1 MKTEI
6 KTNCRLCQNNS
17 FNIWGVRDNLTLY
30 QCSNC
35 ELVFFFPYPTQEEL
49 DAFYNDQ
56 YHSER
61 GYNGEGEAGQ
71 LRKEMYKLDIID
83 LEKKISVRGRFL
95 DVGCAE
101 GIFLSLLNQDW
112 EKYGIDISQ
121 DAIEKASHKENVIAE
136 NKDISKMK
144 NGFFDIIHLRGVLEH
159 LLDPLQFVLQ
169 ANLKLR
175 ENGFLVLSN
184 TPNIDG
190 IVPRLFRGRFKLV
203 LPNEHVNYFSKRSMQ
218 VLLERGGFAL
228 KEITYPYFKTPY
240 CSFVK
245 DLIRIPVNLIT
256 GKMPPP
262 FWGNIFTVY
271 AQKIKELS

>member
-1 MKTEI
+1 MKKEI

-56 YHSER
+56 YHNKRS
-61 GYNGEGEAGQ
+61 YNGEGEVGR
-71 LRKEMYKLDIID
+71 LRKEMYKLDILD

-101 GIFLSLLNQDW
+101 GVFLSMLNHGW
-112 EKYGIDISQ
+112 ERYGIDVSQ
-121 DAIEKASHKENVIAE
+121 TAIERASQKENVIAE
-136 NKDISKMK
+136 KK
-144 NGFFDIIHLRGVLEH
+144 NIAEMENSFFDVVHLRGVFEH
-159 LLDPLQFVLQ
+159 LLEPLHFVRQ
-169 ANLKLR
+169 VNLKLK
-175 ENGFLVLSN
+175 ENGYLVLSN
-184 TPNIDG
+184 TPNING
-190 IVPRLFRGRFKLV
+190 IIPRLFRGRFKLV
-203 LPNEHVNYFSKRSMQ
+203 LPNEHVNYFSKRSIQ
-218 VLLERGGFAL
+218 ILLEKEGFTINA
-228 KEITYPYFKTPY
+228 ITYPYFNTPY
-240 CSFVK
+240 CSFIK
-245 DLIRIPVNLIT
+245 DLIQIPVNLIT
-256 GKMPPP
+256 GKTSPP